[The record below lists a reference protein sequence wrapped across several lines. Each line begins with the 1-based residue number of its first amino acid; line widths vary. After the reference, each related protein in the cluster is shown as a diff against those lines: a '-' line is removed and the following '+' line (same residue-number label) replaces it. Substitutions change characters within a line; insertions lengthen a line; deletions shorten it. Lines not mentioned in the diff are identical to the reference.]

1 VRRAITRSPP
11 EATVEL
17 DSSAVASAATE
28 LGLDL
33 SRAQA
38 DNLIRYAQLLQRW
51 NRVHNL
57 TAADSPSDLFRL
69 HLLDSLA
76 IVPQIDSICSE
87 NSSILDVGSGGGL
100 PGIPLAIVCPATRVT
115 LVEKVA
121 KKAAFLVQARL
132 ELGLANL
139 DCVHARVE
147 QWSAPGQFDAIVSR
161 AFASLVEFVGL
172 TIHLIAPAGHWFA
185 MKGARPDK
193 ELDELRGA
201 YPELVVRTV
210 KLRVPR
216 LAAERHLIVLHR

>member
-1 VRRAITRSPP
+1 MTRSPP
-11 EATVEL
+11 DASVEL
-17 DSSAVASAATE
+17 DSSVLAAAAAE

-33 SRAQA
+33 SPAQR
-38 DNLIRYAQLLQRW
+38 DTLVSYARLLQRW

-57 TAADSPSDLFRL
+57 TAVDSVGDLLRL

-76 IVPQIDSICSE
+76 IVTQLDSICSE
-87 NSSILDVGSGGGL
+87 NGSILDVGSGGGL
-100 PGIPLAIVCPATRVT
+100 PGIPLAIVRPTMRVT
-115 LVEKVA
+115 LLDKVA
-121 KKAAFLVQARL
+121 KKVAFLVQARV

-147 QWSAPGQFDAIVSR
+147 QWSGGPFDAIVSR
-161 AFASLVEFVGL
+161 ALSTLVEFVGL
-172 TIHLIAPAGHWFA
+172 TSHLVAPAGHWCA

-193 ELDELRGA
+193 ELRELREA

>member
-1 VRRAITRSPP
+1 VHRVTTKSPP
-11 EATVEL
+11 DAAVEL
-17 DSSAVASAATE
+17 DSRVLASAATE

-33 SRAQA
+33 SGAQG
-38 DNLIRYAQLLQRW
+38 DSIIRFAQLLQRW

-57 TAADSPSDLFRL
+57 TAADSASDLFRL

-76 IVPQIDSICSE
+76 IVRQIDAFCSE
-87 NSSILDVGSGGGL
+87 NSSIVDVGSGGGL
-100 PGIPLAIVCPATRVT
+100 PGIPLAIVRPSMRVT
-115 LVEKVA
+115 LIDKVA
-121 KKAAFLVQARL
+121 KKVAFLVQARL
-132 ELGLANL
+132 ELELANL

-147 QWSAPGQFDAIVSR
+147 QLSVTGRFDAIVSR
-161 AFASLVEFVGL
+161 AFASLVDFVGL
-172 TIHLIAPAGHWFA
+172 TSHLVTPGGHWFA

-193 ELDELRGA
+193 ELDELREA